1 MHITALDSLRL
12 RLRTRALSLATIA
25 LLAVVAVVAA
35 PVVWAH
41 EIGTSRVLITFTAEG
56 EYVIELTADAAAL
69 LARLETQ
76 SGRPRSGTL
85 PRDSYPDRIASL
97 APTLRA
103 HADVRFDEVSAWP
116 AFESVRNEQAADPES
131 ELRPPTVTVQ
141 LRGAVPAGAK
151 DVTWHYDLTSASYAL
166 TMRRT
171 DGGPERVEWLEGDQ
185 VGQPF
190 ALGRDTAKPSRMRLA
205 MTYFRLGFTHI
216 LPKGLDHI
224 LFVLG
229 IFLFGRTVR
238 PILWQI
244 SAFTV
249 AHSITLGLAM
259 YGLVSLPTSV
269 VEPLIAASIVYVA
282 FENLVATDLKPWR
295 VALVFGFGLLHGMG
309 FAGALRELSLPR
321 SEFLTGLLTFNLGVE
336 AGQLTVIA
344 GAFLLVTYW
353 STDPRRYR
361 RFIVVPG
368 SASIALVGA
377 YWTVT
382 RLLGS

>member
-1 MHITALDSLRL
+1 M
-12 RLRTRALSLATIA
+12 
-25 LLAVVAVVAA
+25 
-35 PVVWAH
+35 
-41 EIGTSRVLITFTAEG
+41 
-56 EYVIELTADAAAL
+56 
-69 LARLETQ
+69 
-76 SGRPRSGTL
+76 
-85 PRDSYPDRIASL
+85 
-97 APTLRA
+97 
-103 HADVRFDEVSAWP
+103 
-116 AFESVRNEQAADPES
+116 
-131 ELRPPTVTVQ
+131 
-141 LRGAVPAGAK
+141 
-151 DVTWHYDLTSASYAL
+151 
-166 TMRRT
+166 
-171 DGGPERVEWLEGDQ
+171 
-185 VGQPF
+185 
-190 ALGRDTAKPSRMRLA
+190 
-205 MTYFRLGFTHI
+205 
-216 LPKGLDHI
+216 
-224 LFVLG
+224 
-229 IFLFGRTVR
+229 
-238 PILWQI
+238 
-244 SAFTV
+244 
-249 AHSITLGLAM
+249 
-259 YGLVSLPTSV
+259 SLPSSV